1 VDISNYFFTIS
12 MRRNA
17 SSGDN
22 DANNDA
28 DENARKRPMTL
39 RRRDSTGRAETYRR
53 RKRRAAWA
61 EQERELDEHDADLFE
76 VEGQA
81 AVIPAPPPPAPPKDK
96 EEVSSSSS
104 SVSSSSSEFSDDYEE
119 DDDDDEEVMTPV
131 QPRPK
136 FENRAIPLD
145 RVELAARIN
154 MDIASQLCAV
164 NEHLL
169 GNPNYQ
175 HHLRRDKAMEIVGQ
189 NLGRISDLLKAVDD
203 WVPITVPGD
212 QPRAIPPRIPEADGS
227 EMRFTNVA
235 ASMGIAWIAV
245 PLADKMAVYERAAQ
259 LHVQHYG
266 VRPAKVLMWTSEGY
280 KPTAYYNKDT
290 YERTM
295 KRALEEYK
303 GQK

>member
-1 VDISNYFFTIS
+1 
-12 MRRNA
+12 MRRNP

-22 DANNDA
+22 DANADDA
-28 DENARKRPMTL
+28 NGDENARKRPIMTL

-61 EQERELDEHDADLFE
+61 EQREFDEHDADLFE
-76 VEGQA
+76 VEGGGQA
-81 AVIPAPPPPAPPKDK
+81 AVIPPPAVPPAKDK

-104 SVSSSSSEFSDDYEE
+104 SLSSSEFSADDYEE
-119 DDDDDEEVMTPV
+119 DDDEVMMPV
-131 QPRPK
+131 QQPRPR
-136 FENRAIPLD
+136 FESRAIPLD
-145 RVELAARIN
+145 RVEMAARIN
-154 MDIASQLCAV
+154 MGMVAQLLAL

-169 GNPNYQ
+169 RHPVYANHGA
-175 HHLRRDKAMEIVGQ
+175 KAAEIAGQ
-189 NLGRISDLLKAVDD
+189 NLNRIADVLKAMDD
-203 WVPITVPGD
+203 WVPITIPGD

-227 EMRFTNVA
+227 EIRFTNVA
-235 ASMGIAWIAV
+235 ESLGIAWNAV

-266 VRPAKVLMWTSEGY
+266 MRPAKVLMWTSEGC

-303 GQK
+303 APRAGKK

>member
-1 VDISNYFFTIS
+1 
-12 MRRNA
+12 MRRNP

-22 DANNDA
+22 DAGDDANA
-28 DENARKRPMTL
+28 DENVRKRSMTL
-39 RRRDSTGRAETYRR
+39 RRRDSRGRAETHRR

-61 EQERELDEHDADLFE
+61 EQMEFDEHDADLFE
-76 VEGQA
+76 VEGGGHA
-81 AVIPAPPPPAPPKDK
+81 AVIPVTQPPKDK
-96 EEVSSSSS
+96 EEEASSSSD
-104 SVSSSSSEFSDDYEE
+104 VSSSSSEFSVEDYDE
-119 DDDDDEEVMTPV
+119 DDDDEEVMMPV
-131 QPRPK
+131 QPRPR
-136 FENRAIPLD
+136 FESRAIPLD
-145 RVELAARIN
+145 RVEMAARIN
-154 MDIASQLCAV
+154 MGMITQLREL

-169 GNPNYQ
+169 RHPVYANHGA
-175 HHLRRDKAMEIVGQ
+175 KAAEIAGQ
-189 NLGRISDLLKAVDD
+189 NLNRMAEVLKAMDD

-227 EMRFTNVA
+227 EIRFTNVA
-235 ASMGIAWIAV
+235 DSLGIAWNTV

-303 GQK
+303 GAK

>member
-1 VDISNYFFTIS
+1 

-17 SSGDN
+17 STGDN
-22 DANNDA
+22 AGDDDAE
-28 DENARKRPMTL
+28 ENARKRSMTL
-39 RRRDSTGRAETYRR
+39 RRRDSTGRAETSRR

-61 EQERELDEHDADLFE
+61 AEKELDEEDADLFE
-76 VEGQA
+76 IEEEEEVRND
-81 AVIPAPPPPAPPKDK
+81 VHPPPPPKDK
-96 EEVSSSSS
+96 DEESSSSSS
-104 SVSSSSSEFSDDYEE
+104 SVSSSEFSDDY
-119 DDDDDEEVMTPV
+119 DDDEEEVMIPV
-131 QPRPK
+131 RPPQ
-136 FENRAIPLD
+136 FETRAIPLD
-145 RVELAARIN
+145 RVELAVRIN
-154 MDIASQLCAV
+154 MEMVSQLRDL

-169 GNPNYQ
+169 RNPIYAN
-175 HHLRRDKAMEIVGQ
+175 HHGHNAKAMDIAGQ

-212 QPRAIPPRIPEADGS
+212 QPRSIPPQLPEADGT

-235 ASMGIAWIAV
+235 SGMGIAWNMV
-245 PLADKMAVYERAAQ
+245 PLDDKMRVYERAAQ

-266 VRPAKVLMWTSEGY
+266 VRPAKVRMWTSEGF

-303 GQK
+303 ASKGKK